1 MNLMET
7 LYITHPSGWLHEMGP
22 YHPECPQ
29 RLGAVSDQLLAS
41 GLMTCLREMQAS
53 PASDEALAAVHDP
66 AYIARL
72 RDITPSEGYVRL
84 DQDTQI
90 NPYTFNAARH
100 AAGAGIAAVD
110 AVMGGQDSHVAFCAV
125 RPPGHHAMPD
135 QAMGFCFFNNVAVA
149 ARHALD
155 AYGLERIAIIDFD
168 VHHGNG
174 TEAMFAGDAR
184 VLMCGFYQQA
194 LFPHRGETPQAANMC
209 NVPLPPCSGGDAVR
223 ALVEQYWLPRLEAQQ
238 PQLLL
243 ISAGFDAHREDD
255 MGGMTLTETDF
266 TWLTRVLVEVADKY
280 AQGRIVSM
288 LEGGYELSS
297 LGRSVV
303 AHVRALSKL

>member
-22 YHPECPQ
+22 HHPECPQ

-41 GLMTCLREMQAS
+41 GLMPCLREMQAG
-53 PASDEALAAVHDP
+53 PASEEALAAVHDP

-72 RDITPSEGYVRL
+72 REMTPSEGYVRL

-90 NPYTFNAARH
+90 NPYTFHAARH

-110 AVMGGQDSHVAFCAV
+110 AVMRSQESHVAFCAV
-125 RPPGHHAMPD
+125 RPPGHHALPD
-135 QAMGFCFFNNVAVA
+135 QAMGFCFFNNIAVA

-155 AYGLERIAIIDFD
+155 AYGLQRIAIIDFD

-174 TEAMFAGDAR
+174 TEAMFAGDER

-194 LFPHRGETPQAANMC
+194 LFPHRGEVPQAANMC
-209 NVPLPPCSGGDAVR
+209 NVPLPPCSGGEAVR
-223 ALVEQYWLPRLEAQQ
+223 ELVETQWLPRLDAHQ

-255 MGGMTLTETDF
+255 MGGMKLTEADF
-266 TWLTRVLVEVADKY
+266 TWLTRVLVGVADKY

>member
-22 YHPECPQ
+22 HHPECPQ

-41 GLMTCLREMQAS
+41 GLMPCLREMQAG
-53 PASDEALAAVHDP
+53 PASEEALAAVHDP

-72 RDITPSEGYVRL
+72 REMTPSEGYVRL

-90 NPYTFNAARH
+90 NPYTFHAARH

-110 AVMGGQDSHVAFCAV
+110 AVMRSQESRVAFCAV
-125 RPPGHHAMPD
+125 RPPGHHALPD
-135 QAMGFCFFNNVAVA
+135 QAMGFCFFNNIAVA

-155 AYGLERIAIIDFD
+155 AYGLQRIAIIDFD

-174 TEAMFAGDAR
+174 TEAMFAGDER

-194 LFPHRGETPQAANMC
+194 LFPHRGEVPQAANMC
-209 NVPLPPCSGGDAVR
+209 NVPLPPCSGGEAVR
-223 ALVEQYWLPRLEAQQ
+223 ELVETQWLPRLDAHQ

-255 MGGMTLTETDF
+255 MGGMKLTEADF
-266 TWLTRVLVEVADKY
+266 TWLTRVLVGVADKY